1 VTAARSVK
9 YDELAQ
15 QYARAAY
22 QYTTQEWLA
31 ELKEVWDKLS
41 EKPQLLQALADTR
54 RAFSERQ
61 AQLDAVLPE
70 QLRPDVRNFLYL
82 LLREGNLSLLDGVVA
97 HLSHLVAHGPGTQV
111 AYVTSAVPL
120 TAEER
125 AELQARLQAKYG
137 DHLAMEFQVDASLLG
152 GVVVQVGDKVIDG
165 SLAGRLNAL
174 RERLLAL
181 R

>member
-1 VTAARSVK
+1 MTAARPVK
-9 YDELAQ
+9 DSELAQ

-22 QYTTQEWLA
+22 QYSTQEWLT
-31 ELKEVWDKLS
+31 ELKEVWDRLS
-41 EKPQLLQALADTR
+41 GHPQLLETLADTR
-54 RAFSERQ
+54 LAFSERQ
-61 AQLDAVLPE
+61 AQLEAVLPG
-70 QLRPDVRNFLYL
+70 QLRPDVKNFLYV
-82 LLREGNLSLLDGVVA
+82 LLREGNLGLLDGVVA
-97 HLSHLVAHGPGTQV
+97 HLTRLVTYGPGSQV

-125 AELQARLQAKYG
+125 AQLQARLQAKYG

-165 SLAGRLNAL
+165 SLSGRLNAL